1 MNWIRFSLILSVIG
15 LTIALTTACGAS
27 EAVPATPTAIPKP
40 VVQTPV
46 VQVAPS
52 STPIPPTLAA
62 TPTRTAAPTQA
73 ATITRTPIFTPT
85 ASPKDMLMAAFVK
98 ALAGLKTYRVV
109 VPQESRYIAV
119 QLPDRFLQ
127 EEDAFFLKIGA
138 TVWTSSPMTGQLQR
152 GTGNLPFF
160 DRANLYWYRDQ
171 FSQSTQIVL
180 LGPGMAESV
189 PCIGYS
195 ANFTL
200 TKIMPPKTP
209 GAAPETT
216 QVPQSVKIWFATTD
230 GFPRRVE
237 MGPPVSL
244 TINFFDLNSDFSITP
259 PQ

>member
-1 MNWIRFSLILSVIG
+1 
-15 LTIALTTACGAS
+15 
-27 EAVPATPTAIPKP
+27 
-40 VVQTPV
+40 
-46 VQVAPS
+46 
-52 STPIPPTLAA
+52 
-62 TPTRTAAPTQA
+62 
-73 ATITRTPIFTPT
+73 
-85 ASPKDMLMAAFVK
+85 MLMAAFAK
-98 ALAGLKTYRVV
+98 ALAGLKTYRVE

-127 EEDAFFLKIGA
+127 EGDASVLKIGA
-138 TVWTSSPMTGQLQR
+138 TLWSSSPTGQLQI

-180 LGPGMAESV
+180 LGPGMAEGV

-195 ANFTL
+195 ANFML

-209 GAAPETT
+209 GAAPETA

-237 MGPPVSL
+237 MGPPLPL
-244 TINFFDLNSDFSITP
+244 TINFFDLNSDFNITP